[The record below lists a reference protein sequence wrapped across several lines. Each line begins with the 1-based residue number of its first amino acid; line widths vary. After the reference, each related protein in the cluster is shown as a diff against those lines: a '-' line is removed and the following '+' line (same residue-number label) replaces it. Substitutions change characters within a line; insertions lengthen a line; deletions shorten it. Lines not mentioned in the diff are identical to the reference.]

1 VAKSKGGITVII
13 KKKGGDGHA
22 AHHGGSWKVAYA
34 DFVTAMM
41 AFFLLMWLIAALKPQ
56 QKETLAFVF
65 KDTKQGSPSEI
76 KQGVSP
82 AMFIPSDA
90 KVGMAEMKLSEKDQL
105 KYEVALLVKELLARE
120 KELQNNSGISSDNAG
135 VLMQVNNSVMF
146 AQNSAVLKPE
156 AAKMLN
162 GVADILLAQKVNLV
176 IRGHTDDV
184 ENGSG
189 LYPSKWELSAARAA
203 ACLRYILAKS
213 NGAIA
218 ATRMRA
224 AGCADSR
231 PLVPVMD
238 EANRSANRRVEFYYH
253 SPETETW

>member
-1 VAKSKGGITVII
+1 MAKNKGGSTIVI
-13 KKKGGDGHA
+13 KKKGGEGHA

-56 QKETLAFVF
+56 QKESLAFVF
-65 KDTKQGSPSEI
+65 KDVKGNPTEI
-76 KQGVSP
+76 KQGVAPVS
-82 AMFIPSDA
+82 FIPSDA
-90 KVGMAEMKLSEKDQL
+90 KLGMAEMKLSEKDQL
-105 KYEVALLVKELLARE
+105 KYEVAMLVKELLAQSQDM
-120 KELQNNSGISSDNAG
+120 QNNSGLSSDNAG

-156 AAKMLN
+156 AAKILD

-176 IRGHTDDV
+176 IRGHTDDT

-203 ACLRYILAKS
+203 ASLRYILAKG

-224 AGCADSR
+224 VGYADSR
-231 PLVPVMD
+231 PLLPD
-238 EANRSANRRVEFYYH
+238 IDAANRAANRRVEFYYH
-253 SPETETW
+253 SPETEAW

>member
-1 VAKSKGGITVII
+1 MAKSKGSPNIIII
-13 KKKGGDGHA
+13 KKGGEGHA

-56 QKETLAFVF
+56 QKESLAFVF
-65 KDTKQGSPSEI
+65 KDVKGNPTEI

-82 AMFIPSDA
+82 VAFIPKDA

-105 KYEVALLVKELLARE
+105 KYEVALLVKELLAQD
-120 KELQNNSGISSDNAG
+120 KDLQSNSGISSDNAG
-135 VLMQVNNSVMF
+135 VLMQVNNAVMF
-146 AQNSAVLKPE
+146 APNSAVLKPE

-162 GVADILLAQKVNLV
+162 GVANILLAQKVNLV
-176 IRGHTDDV
+176 IRGHTDDT
-184 ENGSG
+184 ENGGG
-189 LYPSKWELSAARAA
+189 LYPSKWELSAVRAA
-203 ACLRYILAKS
+203 ASLRYILAKG

-224 AGCADSR
+224 AGYADSR
-231 PLVPVMD
+231 PLVPVFD
-238 EANRSANRRVEFYYH
+238 EASRAANRRVEFYYH